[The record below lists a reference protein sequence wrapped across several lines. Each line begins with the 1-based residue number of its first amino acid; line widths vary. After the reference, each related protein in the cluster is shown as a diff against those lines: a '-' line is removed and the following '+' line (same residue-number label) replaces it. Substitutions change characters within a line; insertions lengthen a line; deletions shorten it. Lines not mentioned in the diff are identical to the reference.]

1 MTATTTAPSAAD
13 LKAQAAA
20 ARATETKA
28 GTKIVKA
35 ALATLPEHEFST
47 GSKGRRFSGNLVIDG
62 VPVAVLIQVVDR
74 NTVPKTK

>member
-1 MTATTTAPSAAD
+1 MSAPTTAPSAAD
-13 LKAQAAA
+13 LKAQAAE
-20 ARATETKA
+20 ARNAEVKA

-35 ALATLPEHEFST
+35 ALTTLPEHTFNT

-74 NTVPKTK
+74 TSVVKG